1 MKLADSTIAQIVK
14 LVQLGMLTGTD
25 IVDHF
30 RMLELETNDS
40 GEIVTTADYNEIFQE
55 NIEKLQ
61 SMSNQGN

>member
-30 RMLELETNDS
+30 RMLEFETNDS

-61 SMSNQGN
+61 RRS